1 MFSYES
7 VISKPFIIIYRYNPW
22 LSLFSSALCIG
33 IMFWM
38 NWIYAVATIAVLV
51 ALGLYVFWSDP
62 EANWGSSTQG
72 QVFVS
77 ALKATRQLTG
87 ISLK

>member
-1 MFSYES
+1 
-7 VISKPFIIIYRYNPW
+7 
-22 LSLFSSALCIG
+22 
-33 IMFWM
+33 MFWM

-87 ISLK
+87 IYFTIVNL